1 MTLTRLIH
9 SLRINDAD
17 PIDLFFYSFGHL
29 TDSTY
34 DFDRHSWRTFHPV
47 KLGRNVLNEIEII
60 QHRVGDEYNIQFRYR
75 D

>member
-1 MTLTRLIH
+1 MTLTPLIH
-9 SLRINDAD
+9 SFILLVTLQIA
-17 PIDLFFYSFGHL
+17 L
-29 TDSTY
+29 TILIGIPGER
-34 DFDRHSWRTFHPV
+34 FIPV